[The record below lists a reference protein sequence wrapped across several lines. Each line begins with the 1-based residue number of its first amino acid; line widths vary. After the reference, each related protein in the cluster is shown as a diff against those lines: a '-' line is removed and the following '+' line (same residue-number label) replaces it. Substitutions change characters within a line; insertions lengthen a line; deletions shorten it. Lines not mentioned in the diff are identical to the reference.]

1 MQSATLMTDGPGSLA
16 AESWAFA
23 LKLYAEP
30 GVREACLRLQDRGGV
45 DVMLLLVAV
54 FATAQK
60 QIRIS
65 SEDVSAMDDASRPWR
80 LQIVHPL
87 RALRRTLVSGPAP
100 APSEASERLRS
111 QIKAAELGAERF
123 ENDLL
128 ADWLQSKTPGDVRLA
143 RAEIGD
149 VIRGVVQLAGSD
161 EAGRPIGDVS
171 SAIDVIADAADR
183 LAGHATADIPRSVL
197 TCL

>member
-1 MQSATLMTDGPGSLA
+1 MTDVPGNLA

-30 GVREACLRLQDRGGV
+30 GMREACLHLQDHGDV

-54 FATAQK
+54 FAAARK
-60 QIRIS
+60 HMRLS
-65 SEDVSAMDDASRPWR
+65 SEDVKAMDDASRPWR
-80 LQIVHPL
+80 VQVVHPL
-87 RALRRTLVSGPAP
+87 RALRRTLVSGPPP
-100 APSEASERLRS
+100 APSEATEKLRS
-111 QIKAAELGAERF
+111 QIKAAELDAERF

-128 ADWLQSKTPGDVRLA
+128 ADWLQSKAPGEVKLA

-149 VIRGVVQLAGSD
+149 VIRAVVRSAPCD
-161 EAGRPIGDVS
+161 EAGCQIGDML

-183 LAGHATADIPRSVL
+183 LASHATADLPGSVI
-197 TCL
+197 TCS

>member
-1 MQSATLMTDGPGSLA
+1 MTDGPGSLA

-30 GVREACLRLQDRGGV
+30 GVRGACLRLQDHGGV

-54 FATAQK
+54 FAAVQK
-60 QIRIS
+60 QMRIS
-65 SEDVSAMDDASRPWR
+65 SEDVRAMDDASRPWR
-80 LQIVHPL
+80 VQVVHPL

-100 APSEASERLRS
+100 APSEASEKLRS
-111 QIKAAELGAERF
+111 QIKATELDAERF

-128 ADWLQSKTPGDVRLA
+128 ADWLQSKTPGEVRLA
-143 RAEIGD
+143 RAEICD
-149 VIRGVVQLAGSD
+149 VIRVVVQFSLSD
-161 EAGRPIGDVS
+161 EAGHPIDDMS

-183 LAGHATADIPRSVL
+183 LASHATADLPRSAL